1 MTALH
6 KFLLISLLLCACVL
20 PPSAL
25 AALTRVI
32 YPLGEVQNDTRY
44 KDAIEMLC
52 TSLEKTKAQFGD
64 YECKP
69 GAAIMPK
76 KRFLQELEQT
86 NHNINVIWNPTSEEL
101 EQRFSAIHISLRK
114 DLLGYRVALIHK
126 DNQYKIDQIKT
137 LNDLKKISFGQG
149 VGWSDNAIYEF
160 HGIQVVQAQYS
171 QLFKMLDANRF
182 LFLPRGVGEI
192 LSEYDSNVK
201 DNPNLAIEKNLLI
214 YYPFPYYFFF
224 NHNDKAI
231 KDRVEI
237 GLRLMHKDGSFD
249 AIFNKYHQVAIEKLN
264 LKNRRIIRLE
274 NPFLPKNTPM
284 DNATLWSSSSVK

>member
-6 KFLLISLLLCACVL
+6 KFLPISLLLCACVL
-20 PPSAL
+20 PLSAL
-25 AALTRVI
+25 AVVTRVI

-44 KDAIEMLC
+44 KDVIEMLC

-69 GAAIMPK
+69 SAAIMPK
-76 KRFLQELEQT
+76 KRFLQELEQI
-86 NHNINVIWNPTSEEL
+86 NHDINVIWNPTSEEL

-126 DNQYKIDQIKT
+126 DNQHKIDQIKT
-137 LNDLKKISFGQG
+137 LNDLKTISFGQG
-149 VGWSDNAIYEF
+149 VEWSDNAIYEF

-182 LFLPRGVGEI
+182 LFFPRGVGEI
-192 LSEYDSNVK
+192 LSEYDNNIK
-201 DNPNLAIEKNLLI
+201 GNPNLAIEKNLLI

-224 NHNDKAI
+224 NRNDKAI

-237 GLRLMHKDGSFD
+237 GLRLMQKDGSFD

-284 DNATLWSSSSVK
+284 DAATLWSPSIK